1 MFIVRIPDSR
11 RPHYPP
17 QVLLMESYREAGAAR
32 SKVKHRTLAN
42 LTHHAPEEVA
52 ALEFALK
59 HKHELPRLEASL
71 GAEVKQG
78 RSVGAVWLLREAAE
92 RVGLVKALGSSR
104 EGKLSLWLILARLID
119 QGSRLSAAR
128 LAEAHAACEALGLGG
143 FDEDDLY
150 SAMDWLEPRQG
161 RIEQGLFRSRQASSP
176 PELYLYDVTSSYLEG
191 ECNAYGAYG
200 YNRDG
205 KRGKKQIVVGLL
217 LDGEGAPVSVEVFA
231 GNTQDVLTVESQVR
245 KLADRFGA
253 KGVTLV
259 GDRGMLKSAQLEE
272 LSAEGFHY
280 LTAITKPQIE
290 TMLKSGALQL
300 GMFDEKLCEVSVEGV
315 RYLLRKN
322 PQRAAELEAS
332 REDKFRCVQARAA
345 RRNAYLAEHPRA
357 KTETGQRDLLAY
369 GKRLRIDGWARVRI
383 EGRVLVVERDDEAR
397 ARVSRLD
404 GCYAL
409 KTDVPLAA
417 ASAETLHARY
427 KDLTEVERAFRVM
440 KTVHLEVRPVFVQK
454 ASRTRAH
461 VFIVM
466 LALLLRRELEH
477 AWRHLDLTV
486 EEGINALA
494 SLCAHEV
501 VLSNHAGY
509 LTVPQPRADL
519 QPLFSALKTSPP
531 AHLPR
536 RLESVVTKAKLPAR
550 RKKA

>member
-11 RPHYPP
+11 KPHYPP
-17 QVLLMESYREAGAAR
+17 QVLLMESYREPGAAR
-32 SKVKHRTLAN
+32 SKVKHRTLLN

-52 ALEFALK
+52 ALEFGLK
-59 HKHELPRLEASL
+59 HKHELTGLEAAL
-71 GAEVKQG
+71 GAQIKQG
-78 RSVGAVWLLREAAE
+78 RSVGAVWALREVAQ
-92 RVGLVKALGSSR
+92 RVGVLKALGGSR
-104 EGKLSLWLILARLID
+104 EGKLSLWLVLARLLD

-128 LAEAHAACEALGLGG
+128 LAESHAASEALGLDG
-143 FDEDDLY
+143 FDEDNLY
-150 SAMDWLEPRQG
+150 TAMDWLDERQG
-161 RIEQGLFRSRQASSP
+161 RIEQSLFRSRHAESP

-191 ECNAYGAYG
+191 ERNAYGAYG
-200 YNRDG
+200 YNRDR
-205 KRGKKQIVVGLL
+205 KRGKRQIVVGLL
-217 LDGEGAPVSVEVFA
+217 GDAAGDPVSVEVFA
-231 GNTQDVLTVESQVR
+231 GNTQDILTVESQVR

-253 KGVTLV
+253 KGITLV

-272 LSAEGFHY
+272 LSCEGFHY

-290 TMLKSGALQL
+290 TMLTSGALQL
-300 GMFDEKLCEVSVEGV
+300 GMFDEKLCEVSVEGA

-322 PQRAAELEAS
+322 PQRAAELWAS
-332 REDKFRCVQARAA
+332 REDKLRCVLLRAQK
-345 RRNAYLAEHPRA
+345 RNAYVAEHPRA
-357 KTETGQRDLLAY
+357 KVETGVRDLIAY
-369 GKRLRIDGWARVRI
+369 AKKLRIDGWTRVRV
-383 EGRVLVVERDDEAR
+383 EGRTLVVECDDEAR
-397 ARVSRLD
+397 AKASRLD
-404 GCYAL
+404 GCYVL

-440 KTVHLEVRPVFVQK
+440 KTVHLEVRPVYVQK

-466 LALLLRRELEH
+466 LALLLRRELER

-494 SLCAHEV
+494 TLCAHEV
-501 VLSNHAGY
+501 VLPNAAGY

-519 QPLFSALKTSPP
+519 QPLFSALKVSPP
-531 AHLPR
+531 THLPR
-536 RLESVVTKAKLPAR
+536 RLQSVVTKAKLPPR